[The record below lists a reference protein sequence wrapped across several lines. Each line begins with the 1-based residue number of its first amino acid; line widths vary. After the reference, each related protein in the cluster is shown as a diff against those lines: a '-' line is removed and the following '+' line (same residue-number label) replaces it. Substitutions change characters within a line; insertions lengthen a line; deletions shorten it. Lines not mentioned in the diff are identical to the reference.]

1 MIEQVETLTQDLLKV
16 IRDIDR
22 AREEKRKAQL
32 AKDGAQAIIDTA
44 NAQLVILNTEY
55 DEKKEAL
62 RLLLGE

>member
-1 MIEQVETLTQDLLKV
+1 MIEQVETLTQELLKV

-55 DEKKEAL
+55 NEKKEAL
-62 RLLLGE
+62 RLLLGV

>member
-1 MIEQVETLTQDLLKV
+1 MIEQVETLTQELLKV

-55 DEKKEAL
+55 NEKKEAL
-62 RLLLGE
+62 RLLLGA